1 MIWAV
6 IAAFVRG
13 MLSAFNLVVLHGPG
27 KREIYLYRENVVAM
41 SSALGKKNEHV
52 AEDIQCV
59 ITTSDGKFIS
69 VIETCAEVKALLEK

>member
-1 MIWAV
+1 VIWSIV
-6 IAAFVRG
+6 AAFVRG

-41 SSALGKKNEHV
+41 HAATSGKNEHV
-52 AEDIQCV
+52 SEEANCV
-59 ITTSDGKFIS
+59 IATSDGKFIS